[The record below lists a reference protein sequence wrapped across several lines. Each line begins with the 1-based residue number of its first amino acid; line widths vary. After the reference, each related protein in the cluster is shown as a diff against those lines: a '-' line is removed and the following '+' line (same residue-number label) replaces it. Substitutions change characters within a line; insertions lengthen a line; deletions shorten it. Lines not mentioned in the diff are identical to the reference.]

1 MQPTEEY
8 LMRDLF
14 EGPGMYGM
22 SHTVCH
28 IRYVRYVTY
37 GMYGMSHTDFS
48 TFTLTTAIKGLF

>member
-37 GMYGMSHTDFS
+37 GFFNFYLNDCNKRPI
-48 TFTLTTAIKGLF
+48 LN